1 MDEAETAV
9 LSIVIPA
16 LDCADSLARTLAALA
31 ATGDAGVEVVVVD
44 GGSSDRT
51 RGVATA
57 AGARVLRAEGGRGA
71 QLAFGAGAARGD
83 CLLFLH
89 ADTVPGPGWAEATA
103 RFTADLSNR
112 RRAAYFRFAL
122 GDPAPAARR
131 LERVVAWRARVL
143 GLPYGD
149 QGLLLGRQFYED
161 IGGFKPMPL
170 MEDVDMARR
179 IGRRNLVSLDVPAVT
194 SAARYRAGGYVARP
208 LRNLTCLGLYFL
220 GLPPAL
226 IARIYR

>member
-1 MDEAETAV
+1 M

-31 ATGDAGVEVVVVD
+31 ATCDARLDVVVVD
-44 GGSSDRT
+44 GGSADRT
-51 RGVATA
+51 RDVAAA
-57 AGARVLRAEGGRGA
+57 AGARVLATEGGRGA

-83 CLLFLH
+83 NLLFLH
-89 ADTVPGPGWAEATA
+89 ADTMPGPGWAEAAA

-112 RRAAYFRFAL
+112 RRAAYFRYAL
-122 GDPAPAARR
+122 ADPAPAARR
-131 LERVVAWRARVL
+131 LERMVAWRARAL

-149 QGLLLGRQFYED
+149 QGLLLGRRFYED
-161 IGGFKPMPL
+161 IGGFKPMEL

-179 IGRRNLVSLDVPAVT
+179 IGRRNLVALDVPAVT

-220 GLPPAL
+220 GFPPAL
-226 IARIYR
+226 IARLYD